1 MMVNVMSWPPIKNL
15 YVFFMKSIIVGFWII
30 IEKKLT
36 FCLLDGVSDP
46 VLEKGNDIW
55 FGLKWPER
63 QEEFLHD
70 ELYHSHI
77 GIGKKPLI
85 KTNA

>member
-1 MMVNVMSWPPIKNL
+1 MIVDVMSWPPIKNL
-15 YVFFMKSIIVGFWII
+15 YVFFMKSIIVGFWIM

-55 FGLKWPER
+55 FEVDRKARRRRGER
-63 QEEFLHD
+63 VF
-70 ELYHSHI
+70 
-77 GIGKKPLI
+77 
-85 KTNA
+85 T